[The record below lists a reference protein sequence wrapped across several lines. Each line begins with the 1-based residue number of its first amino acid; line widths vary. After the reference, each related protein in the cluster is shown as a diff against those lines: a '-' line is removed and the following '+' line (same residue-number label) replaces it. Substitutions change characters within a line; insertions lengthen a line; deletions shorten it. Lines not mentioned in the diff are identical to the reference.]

1 MGQARC
7 LPWESARLR
16 LGIEGEDTMDLTKLL
31 RPRTV
36 ALVGASERA
45 GFGGD
50 TTRNYMMFS
59 KNLDHFYLVNPKY
72 DELFGR
78 TCYHSLA
85 EIPEDVDM
93 VVICTPAKTVISLL
107 EQAAEK
113 NAGGAVVFAS
123 GYSEIGPEGKAL
135 QAELA
140 ERANELGIAI
150 CGPNCGGYV
159 NLVDDVFP
167 YAFMVENRDR
177 HGDIGMVSQS
187 GQIVLAGLDMP
198 GMGFSYAVS
207 SGNGANVKV
216 EDYIDFLVDD
226 ADTKVVCVY
235 MEGVADP
242 VRFCAS
248 LRKAALKRKPV
259 VILKTGRSVK
269 SQELA
274 ASHTGS
280 LSGADKVLRAM
291 FRRYGVIEANDLE
304 ELMAIS
310 QTLSWLGRMPEGER
324 CVFMNVSGGE
334 AGIAA
339 DLAEDYGIVL
349 ADYTDEDRAYLKSL
363 VPGYGTVNNPFDMT
377 AGIGY
382 DVEAM
387 SKALRSISADPNVD
401 AICISYTITPEIFD
415 ETITCMVEAASIV
428 APEEGAKPVFWL
440 PYIEHTRNAECARK
454 LREAGVGLLPT
465 GRYGMIALRKV
476 LDFATFEYED
486 AQAIN
491 PGAFAST
498 RQALSEYDS
507 LCYLADHGVPIPP
520 QAVATTKEEA
530 IAAAAELG
538 YPLSVKIHSADIQH
552 KSDVGG
558 VKLNIAD
565 DAALAE
571 AIDAIMASCAEKAPQ
586 AKLEGVL
593 LKPMLPAGAEMIIGV
608 SNDKDFGPS
617 VMVGMGGV
625 FVELFKDVQLAL
637 APLSKAKAL
646 EMISSLKAYP
656 LLTGYRGSE
665 PCDVDALADL
675 LVAISRMAAEK
686 ADEIRELDLNPVFV
700 TPAGVAIAD
709 ALLVLNAD

>member
-1 MGQARC
+1 
-7 LPWESARLR
+7 
-16 LGIEGEDTMDLTKLL
+16 MDLTKLL

-59 KNLDHFYLVNPKY
+59 KNLDNFYLVNPKY

-78 TCYHSLA
+78 KCYHSLA
-85 EIPEDVDM
+85 DIEGDIDM
-93 VVICTPAKTVISLL
+93 VVICTPQKTVLSLL

-113 NAGGAVVFAS
+113 NCGGAVVFAS
-123 GYSEIGPEGKAL
+123 GYSEIGAEGKAL

-167 YAFMVENRDR
+167 YAFMVEDRDR

-226 ADTKVVCVY
+226 DATKVVCVY
-235 MEGVADP
+235 MEGIADP
-242 VRFCAS
+242 AKLCSA
-248 LRKAALKRKPV
+248 LRKAALKKKPV
-259 VILKTGRSVK
+259 VILKTGRSQK

-291 FRRYGVIEANDLE
+291 FKRYGVIEANDLE

-310 QTLSWLGRMPEGER
+310 QTLSWLAKMPEGER
-324 CVFMNVSGGE
+324 VVFMNVSGGE

-339 DLAEDYGIVL
+339 DLAEDYGIAL
-349 ADYTDEDRAYLKSL
+349 AEYTEEDRAYLKSL

-382 DVEAM
+382 NVEAM
-387 SKALRSISADPNVD
+387 TKAMRSISADPGVD

-415 ETITCMVEAASIV
+415 ETITCMVEAAYIV
-428 APEEGAKPVFWL
+428 APEEGSKPVFWL
-440 PYIEHTRNAECARK
+440 PYIEHTRNAGCARK

-465 GRYGMIALRKV
+465 GRYGCIALRKV
-476 LDFATFEYED
+476 MDFANFDYED
-486 AQAIN
+486 GEAIN
-491 PGAFAST
+491 PGSFAAGSH
-498 RQALSEYDS
+498 ALSEYDS
-507 LCYLADHGVPIPP
+507 LCYLQEHGVPVPP

-530 IAAAAELG
+530 VAAAAELG

-558 VKLNIAD
+558 VKLNIKD
-565 DAALAE
+565 DAELQE
-571 AIDAIMASCAEKAPQ
+571 AFDAIMASCAEKAPG

-593 LKPMLPAGAEMIIGV
+593 LKPMLDAGAEIIIGV
-608 SNDKDFGPS
+608 TNDKDFGPS

-637 APLSKAKAL
+637 APLTKKKAL
-646 EMISSLKAYP
+646 DMLDGLKAAK
-656 LLTGYRGSE
+656 LLKGYRGSE
-665 PCDVDALADL
+665 PCDIDALADL
-675 LVAISRMAAEK
+675 IVKISEMAA
-686 ADEIRELDLNPVFV
+686 AGAGEIKELDLNPVFV
-700 TPAGVAIAD
+700 TPKGVAIAD
-709 ALLVLNAD
+709 ALLVLHGEV